1 MGERR
6 YRASASETRGRENAD
21 KNQVAKREG
30 ITGAFPEVR
39 GYPTVRR
46 RTAANGV
53 GVNPRNMHTPNRAC
67 GDEAREIRNCI
78 RHARLRTLPADV
90 LVSDS
95 VEGFLGRAGQKAR
108 E

>member
-1 MGERR
+1 MATHEQMKMQTKTRWRR
-6 YRASASETRGRENAD
+6 GKELR
-21 KNQVAKREG
+21 
-30 ITGAFPEVR
+30 AFPEVR
-39 GYPTVRR
+39 GYPTVPR

-53 GVNPRNMHTPNRAC
+53 GVNPRDLHTPNRAC

-78 RHARLRTLPADV
+78 RHARLRTLSADV